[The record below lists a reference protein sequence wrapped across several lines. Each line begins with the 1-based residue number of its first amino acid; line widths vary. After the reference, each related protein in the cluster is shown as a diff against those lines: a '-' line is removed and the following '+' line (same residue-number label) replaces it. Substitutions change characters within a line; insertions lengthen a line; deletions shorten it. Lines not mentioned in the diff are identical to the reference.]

1 MQFVM
6 LNAETSF
13 AAGGKSDTASLSEM
27 QESGFAS
34 LFAEE
39 MAGQLEGPVEGQ
51 LPEPLPGL
59 ATTMTKGQEIAA
71 AMEMAA
77 LVRQKASAADA
88 GKTPELLPVPPALP
102 ATEQVTEG
110 AMSEALLLQ
119 SALTQLQSNDSTGTE
134 SAEVDHIANSTA
146 FAGATADSPWLA
158 LISAAEHYAA
168 TLVPPEQKS
177 VAKSHHT
184 MDMQSAADMPLTD
197 KAGLSLQAMTAVSEE
212 VAALT
217 GQHQPEVA
225 EGKPAAAA
233 TVSLAATATQST
245 ALTEQV
251 TEIAAAEA
259 VQQAVTSQ
267 DAAKVQPELASP
279 DSAAQVEKL
288 THPAAM
294 SKTMAPADN
303 VAAVEQM
310 VTSPLDNATA
320 EIPQSTGQQAE
331 NIISNDSSGQVRAEA
346 ALTSPQQIVRQNS
359 QMVVENAMQNEAVL
373 TSERHATVVA
383 APQVLSSAGQ
393 LSFADHQKAANA
405 ADALSQKQQFKAEQ
419 AAGSEPMA
427 AQNGQL
433 SARHEVF
440 NTALNAAL
448 PEQQLQSL
456 AGSGGDKA
464 ALLTPAQQAQSPALV
479 TQHSSAASQTAGL
492 KTAEAQLPTLYLQEP
507 QAAAQL
513 KDRVMYQ
520 VQQKIQTAEIRLAPE
535 ELGSVQIKVN
545 LQQDQ
550 LSVQFV
556 VQQAQ
561 AKEALEQQM
570 PRLRELLQQQGVELA
585 ESQVSQQQQQQQQ
598 QQSEQQTRTSSRSL
612 PHTELTDDVLP
623 QQVTIRSSDRMVD
636 YYA

>member
-102 ATEQVTEG
+102 ATEQVTEA

-177 VAKSHHT
+177 AAKSHHT

-259 VQQAVTSQ
+259 VQPAVTSP

-331 NIISNDSSGQVRAEA
+331 KIISNDSSGQVRAEA

-570 PRLRELLQQQGVELA
+570 PRLKELLQQQGVELA

-612 PHTELTDDVLP
+612 AHTELTDDVLP